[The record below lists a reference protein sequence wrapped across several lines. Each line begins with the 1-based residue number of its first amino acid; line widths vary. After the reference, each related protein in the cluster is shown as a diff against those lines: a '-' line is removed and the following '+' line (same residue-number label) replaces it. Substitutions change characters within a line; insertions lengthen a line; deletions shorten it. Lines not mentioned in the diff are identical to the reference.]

1 MPGRMGVQYLLL
13 EEKGQEAQVSSHA
26 QGIDRCPECGG
37 EDLLQDYERGEVVC
51 GSCGLV
57 VRVNVM
63 DLGPEWRAFTQEER
77 EGRSRVG
84 VPASYSIHDKGLST
98 VINRVNR
105 DAFGRELPLSTRIQM
120 LRLRKWQI
128 RSRVHSSIDRN
139 LSQAMA
145 ELDRLSDRVHV
156 PTSVK
161 EKAAVVYRRALDK
174 GLVRGRSISAIAAAS
189 LYAACRLTNTPRTLK
204 EISEVSIVKKKDVA
218 RCYRLL
224 LKELGLVM
232 PITDP
237 IRCVPKIASRIGVEE
252 RVQQTAVGILKEC
265 QALKLCSGKD
275 PMGLASAALYVACVK
290 ESERKTQKE
299 IAEAAGV
306 TEVTIRNR
314 YNGLMRALES

>member
-1 MPGRMGVQYLLL
+1 LEARGLLV
-13 EEKGQEAQVSSHA
+13 EKKGQMLQVP
-26 QGIDRCPECGG
+26 QRLGGIDHCPECGS
-37 EDLLQDYERGEVVC
+37 EDLVQDYERGEVVC
-51 GSCGLV
+51 SSCGLV
-57 VRVNVM
+57 VRANVM
-63 DLGPEWRAFTQEER
+63 DQGPEWRAFTQEER
-77 EGRSRVG
+77 EGRSRAG
-84 VPASYSIHDKGLST
+84 APASYSIHDKGLST

-120 LRLRKWQI
+120 LRLRRWQI
-128 RSRVHSSIDRN
+128 RSRVHSSVDRN

-145 ELDRLSDRVHV
+145 ELDRLSDKVHV

-161 EKAAVVYRRALDK
+161 EKAALVYRRALDK

-204 EISEVSIVKKKDVA
+204 EIAEVSIVKKKDVA

-224 LKELGLVM
+224 LKELNMVM
-232 PITDP
+232 PIADP
-237 IRCVPKIASRIGVEE
+237 IRCVPKIASRVGVKE
-252 RVQQTAVGILKEC
+252 RVQQAAVAILKEC
-265 QALKLCSGKD
+265 QALKICSGKD

-290 ESERKTQKE
+290 ENERKTQKE

-314 YNGLMRALES
+314 YNGLMRALEPQILA